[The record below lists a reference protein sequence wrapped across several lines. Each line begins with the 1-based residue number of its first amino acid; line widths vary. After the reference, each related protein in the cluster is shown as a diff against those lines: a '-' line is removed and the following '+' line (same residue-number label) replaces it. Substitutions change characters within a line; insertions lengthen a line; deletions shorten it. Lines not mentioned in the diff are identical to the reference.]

1 MNRPNRGSIL
11 SGPKARYIAAWA
23 GASWTSAGPGK
34 PALKIQGL
42 KGRNKIRIAHVPPL
56 QGGGMRLGTFTWGFT
71 PGCHIAG
78 PSALDR
84 LGAEP
89 NEVVVLDAVGTISTS
104 PTFGSGMSRILAHSI
119 SSRSVSIADQGRG

>member
-71 PGCHIAG
+71 PGCHSVGFQPSGQRRIVAFGG
-78 PSALDR
+78 PGCPRIGSTR
-84 LGAEP
+84 R
-89 NEVVVLDAVGTISTS
+89 NREVVPA
-104 PTFGSGMSRILAHSI
+104 R
-119 SSRSVSIADQGRG
+119 